1 MPTPH
6 HAAYLAHCLT
16 ASGTAGDIDSLSRSI
31 SRSRVDLNP
40 HQVDAALAALHSP
53 LARGIILA
61 DEVGLGK
68 TIEAGIVMTQSW
80 AENKRRMLLIV
91 PATLRK
97 QWQSELIEKFGLPSV
112 VLDGPAVK
120 AANLENAF
128 DRHRPEV
135 VICSYDLA
143 SRYNEQ
149 LRAVIWDLVIIDEAH
164 RLRNVWKTDSVV
176 AANIRDATNGRKK
189 LLLTATPLQNNLLE
203 LYGLLSV
210 IDDQVFGSIEAFREQ
225 FVGNG
230 TTQTNFDYLRE
241 RLQPFVARTL
251 RRQVRG
257 FVNFTQRTAF
267 TIDFEPTPP
276 EQELY
281 DGVTAYLQIPEL
293 HALPRGQRALMT
305 LVLRKLL
312 ASSTFAIAATLHRM
326 ADRVRQRRIDE
337 GQIDST
343 HAGAQRQVLSD
354 YEAEDELLDEIEEG
368 QAQEDGPESMTQEE
382 EYREIKRLAN
392 LAESISENAKG
403 EALIRGLEKAFAKTD
418 RTGAARKAVI
428 FTESKRTQAY
438 LYDRLSDA
446 GYAQNI
452 VCINGDNR
460 GYGAP
465 DIYKS
470 WVAKH
475 EGTDKVSGAKSADI
489 KAALVEEFRDRAT
502 LLIATESAAEGVN
515 LQFCSLLINY
525 DLPWNPQRVEQRIGR
540 IHRYGQA
547 HDVLILNFL
556 NTANAADRRVHQLLS
571 LKFQLFEGVF
581 GASDEVL
588 GALESGVD
596 FERRI
601 ASILQTARSGE
612 EIEKAFDELQ
622 DELDEVIRSRMDAT
636 RTAVLDHLDD
646 TVAARLRVHREQ
658 ANQALDERQKL
669 LLRFT
674 KLSIPANEAVFQ
686 HELASF
692 TYSGSSG
699 VKGNYYL
706 DWRQAEAQGG
716 HFYHEDVPLARHLI
730 DEATGITLGAGVLNI
745 DYSAAPQN
753 LSILKEHVGQ
763 QGWIACELLSVS
775 GATKEE
781 FVLLSGC
788 CDGIDGEILS
798 DEVCKKMME
807 VSIASIEEKALGN
820 SPGALALARERS
832 RNNRLDVLQDRNQD
846 LFKSERQKLENFT
859 ADKKIALRTELDV
872 IERELKLLRTEKRS
886 LIAWEAMLE
895 VDERINRLRKRQRE
909 KQMNIFEAENELE
922 DQLDELISNARR
934 ALRQTSEIKPIWIL
948 RWALK

>member
-6 HAAYLAHCLT
+6 HAAYLAYCLT

-112 VLDGPAVK
+112 ILDGPAVK
-120 AANLENAF
+120 AEIPSNAF
-128 DRHRPEV
+128 DRSRPEV

-143 SRYNEQ
+143 SRYGESV
-149 LRAVIWDLVIIDEAH
+149 RSVIWDLVIIDEAH

-176 AANIRDATNGRKK
+176 AANIRDATSGRKK

-210 IDDQVFGSIEAFREQ
+210 IDDQVFGSLEAFREQ

-230 TTQTNFDYLRE
+230 TTQTNYDYLRE

-257 FVNFTQRTAF
+257 FVNFTQRTAL

-281 DGVTAYLQIPEL
+281 DGVTAFLRIPEL
-293 HALPRGQRALMT
+293 HALPQGQRALMT

-337 GQIDST
+337 GHTFAPQP
-343 HAGAQRQVLSD
+343 QRQVLSD
-354 YEAEDELLDEIEEG
+354 YEAEEEVLDEIEEG
-368 QAQEDGPESMTQEE
+368 ADTVEAIESMTQEE

-392 LAESISENAKG
+392 LAESINENAKG
-403 EALIRGLEKAFAKTD
+403 EALIRGLEQAFAKTES
-418 RTGAARKAVI
+418 TGAARKAVI
-428 FTESKRTQAY
+428 FTESKRTQEY
-438 LYDRLSDA
+438 LYNRLSDA
-446 GYAQNI
+446 GYAQEI

-470 WVAKH
+470 WIARH
-475 EGTDKVSGAKSADI
+475 EGTDRISGARAADI

-540 IHRYGQA
+540 VHRYGQA

-556 NTANAADRRVHQLLS
+556 NTANAADRRVHELLS
-571 LKFQLFEGVF
+571 SKFQLFEGVF

-596 FERRI
+596 FEKRI
-601 ASILQTARSGE
+601 AGILQTARSGE
-612 EIEKAFDELQ
+612 EIEEAFDQLQ
-622 DELDEVIRSRMDAT
+622 AELDEVIRTRMDAT

-658 ANQALDERQKL
+658 ANQALNERQKL
-669 LLRFT
+669 LLRLT
-674 KLSIPANEAVFQ
+674 KLVLPPQQAVFE
-686 HELASF
+686 HDLAGFS
-692 TYSGSSG
+692 YSGTDG
-699 VKGNYYL
+699 FKGKYYL
-706 DWRQAEAQGG
+706 DWKQAEALGG

-730 DEATGITLGAGVLNI
+730 EEATNRMLVNGVLEIN
-745 DYSAAPQN
+745 YSAAPQN
-753 LSILKEHVGQ
+753 LSILKEYVGQ
-763 QGWIACELLSVS
+763 SGWIACELLSVS

-788 CDGIDGEILS
+788 CDGMDSEILS

-807 VSIASIEEKALGN
+807 VSIATIKEQSLEN
-820 SPGALALARERS
+820 PPGALALAKERS
-832 RNNRLDVLQDRNQD
+832 RNQRLDVLQDRNQD
-846 LFKSERQKLENFT
+846 LFQSERQKLENFT

-872 IERELKLLRTEKRS
+872 IERELKQLRTEKRS
-886 LIAWEAMLE
+886 LIEWEAMLE

-909 KQMNIFEAENELE
+909 KQMNIFEAENNLE

-934 ALRQTSEIKPIWIL
+934 ALRQTSEVKTIWTS
-948 RWALK
+948 RWELV